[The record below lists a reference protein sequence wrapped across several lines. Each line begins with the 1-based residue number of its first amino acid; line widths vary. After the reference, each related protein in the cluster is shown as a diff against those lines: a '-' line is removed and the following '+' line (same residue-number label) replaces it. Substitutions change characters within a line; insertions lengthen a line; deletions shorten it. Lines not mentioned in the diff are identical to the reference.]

1 MLPGLN
7 EVNAAIPVSD
17 VMSTPVIKVYES
29 ETVDSVANLMDRHNL
44 GSIVIVNDKGYPLGV
59 ITERDIA
66 LRVAAK
72 NLKAREVS
80 AKSIMSSP
88 PVMIRAAAD
97 IKTAASI
104 LQKESIGRLIVMDD
118 GKMVGMIS
126 DKDIVSIT
134 PALIEIITEKTRI
147 TRGRSP
153 FTETSTTGSCEK
165 CLQWSTSLKRID
177 GKFLCREC
185 SLDLERI

>member
-1 MLPGLN
+1 MPGLN
-7 EVNAAIPVSD
+7 EVNVAIPVND

-29 ETVDSVANLMDRHNL
+29 ETVESVANLMDRHNL
-44 GSIVIVNDKGYPLGV
+44 GSIVVVNDEGYPLGI
-59 ITERDIA
+59 ITERDITI
-66 LRVAAK
+66 RIAAN

-88 PVMIRAAAD
+88 PIMIRVDAD
-97 IKTAASI
+97 IKTVAAI
-104 LQKESIGRLIVMDD
+104 LQKESIGRLVVMDK

-153 FTETSTTGSCEK
+153 LTETSTTGYCER
-165 CLQWSTSLKRID
+165 CLQWSTSLKRMD
-177 GKFLCREC
+177 GKFLCGEC
-185 SLDLERI
+185 SLDLESL

>member
-1 MLPGLN
+1 MHGLSD
-7 EVNAAIPVSD
+7 VNVAIPVND

-44 GSIVIVNDKGYPLGV
+44 GSIVIVNDKGYPLGI
-59 ITERDIA
+59 ITERDITI
-66 LRVAAK
+66 RVAAK

>member
-1 MLPGLN
+1 LPGLSD
-7 EVNAAIPVSD
+7 VNIAIPVND

-29 ETVDSVANLMDRHNL
+29 ETVESVANLIDRYNL
-44 GSIVIVNDKGYPLGV
+44 NSIVVVNDAGYPLGV
-59 ITERDIA
+59 ITVRDISI
-66 LRVAAK
+66 RIAAK
-72 NLKAREVS
+72 NLKARDVS

-88 PVMIRAAAD
+88 PVMISVDID
-97 IKTAASI
+97 IKTAAAI
-104 LQKESIGRLIVMDD
+104 LQKESIGRLIVMDK

-153 FTETSTTGSCEK
+153 LTETSTTGSCER
-165 CLQWSTSLKRID
+165 CLQWSTSLKRVD
-177 GKFLCREC
+177 GKFLCGEC
-185 SLDLERI
+185 SLDLENL

>member
-1 MLPGLN
+1 MPGLN

-17 VMSTPVIKVYES
+17 VMSTPVIKVDES

-44 GSIVIVNDKGYPLGV
+44 GSIVIVNDKDYPLGI
-59 ITERDIA
+59 ITERDITI
-66 LRVAAK
+66 RVAAK
-72 NLKAREVS
+72 NLKAREVL